1 VRYVR
6 FFEEVGLEDLA
17 LVGGKNASLGEM
29 IRALSPLGVRV
40 PEGFAVTAEG
50 YRAFLRENGL
60 EEAIR
65 RELMDLDPED
75 PKALQRKSRRLRN
88 LFLKGVY
95 PKELEEEIRAA
106 YRALSERA
114 GEADLPVAVRSSAT
128 LEDLPTAS
136 FAGQQES
143 YLYVQGEEELLF
155 YVRRA
160 MASLFTA
167 RAISYR
173 ARLGFDHLKVAL
185 SVGVQRMVRADE
197 GASGVIFTLD
207 PDSGHRGVVYLT
219 AIYGLG
225 ENIVQGRVGPDQYY
239 VHKET
244 RALVYKTLGPKEL
257 TLVYDRL
264 DGRLKNRPTPP

>member
-65 RELMDLDPED
+65 RELEDLDPED

-95 PKELEEEIRAA
+95 PKGLEEEIRAA
-106 YRALSERA
+106 
-114 GEADLPVAVRSSAT
+114 
-128 LEDLPTAS
+128 
-136 FAGQQES
+136 
-143 YLYVQGEEELLF
+143 
-155 YVRRA
+155 
-160 MASLFTA
+160 
-167 RAISYR
+167 
-173 ARLGFDHLKVAL
+173 
-185 SVGVQRMVRADE
+185 
-197 GASGVIFTLD
+197 
-207 PDSGHRGVVYLT
+207 
-219 AIYGLG
+219 
-225 ENIVQGRVGPDQYY
+225 
-239 VHKET
+239 
-244 RALVYKTLGPKEL
+244 
-257 TLVYDRL
+257 
-264 DGRLKNRPTPP
+264 